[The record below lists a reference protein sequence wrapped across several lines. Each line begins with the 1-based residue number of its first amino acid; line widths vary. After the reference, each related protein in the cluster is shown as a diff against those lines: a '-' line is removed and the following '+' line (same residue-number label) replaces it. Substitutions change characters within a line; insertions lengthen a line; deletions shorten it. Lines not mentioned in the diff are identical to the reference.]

1 MSCNWFVCL
10 WPSFVIRLHVHYD
23 HLYSTHSPVICLIK
37 TSVAKKVIHT
47 HKKTHPPPEPTIISW
62 SLHRRMKSFS
72 PVHGKHCGRGLI
84 RNSMVSPVP
93 KNWAD
98 LECLS
103 WSRYERAKHL
113 PRVNKSSVNA
123 WERNHILLSPYLSL
137 CCAHQQQG
145 IGKFFTFTVKCTQT
159 EKGSAMMNIMNYSY

>member
-1 MSCNWFVCL
+1 MSCNWFVCPWL
-10 WPSFVIRLHVHYD
+10 SFIIRLHVCYD

-103 WSRYERAKHL
+103 WSSVAMNAPNTCQGSTKAVSMHGKETIFYFHHTSPCVVRTNSRVLVNSSHL
-113 PRVNKSSVNA
+113 R
-123 WERNHILLSPYLSL
+123 
-137 CCAHQQQG
+137 
-145 IGKFFTFTVKCTQT
+145 
-159 EKGSAMMNIMNYSY
+159 